1 MKTPTSLVHE
11 RIDDVPLLIGLAQK
25 LRLPE
30 ANYSP
35 NCAPDSCLSR
45 LPRAGSEFA
54 LTCTNIPRTDRR
66 RDQPLRETMRH
77 DPAGC
82 N

>member
-30 ANYSP
+30 AK
-35 NCAPDSCLSR
+35 
-45 LPRAGSEFA
+45 
-54 LTCTNIPRTDRR
+54 
-66 RDQPLRETMRH
+66 
-77 DPAGC
+77 
-82 N
+82 

>member
-35 NCAPDSCLSR
+35 QLCSR
-45 LPRAGSEFA
+45 LMP
-54 LTCTNIPRTDRR
+54 
-66 RDQPLRETMRH
+66 QPASTGLIRIRSNLYKYS
-77 DPAGC
+77 A

>member
-45 LPRAGSEFA
+45 PPRA
-54 LTCTNIPRTDRR
+54 
-66 RDQPLRETMRH
+66 
-77 DPAGC
+77 
-82 N
+82 

>member
-1 MKTPTSLVHE
+1 MKTPTRLVHE

-25 LRLPE
+25 VRLPE

-45 LPRAGSEFA
+45 LPRAGLIRIRSNLYKYSA
-54 LTCTNIPRTDRR
+54 N
-66 RDQPLRETMRH
+66 
-77 DPAGC
+77 
-82 N
+82 

>member
-1 MKTPTSLVHE
+1 MAGNENPTRLVHE

-35 NCAPDSCLSR
+35 NSVPDSCLSR
-45 LPRAGSEFA
+45 LPRA
-54 LTCTNIPRTDRR
+54 
-66 RDQPLRETMRH
+66 
-77 DPAGC
+77 
-82 N
+82 